1 MDTLIHNYW
10 PPSDCL
16 LCPFFKV
23 IVANA
28 GHGSSVKCLAS
39 GMEMGIDEIPFIRD
53 ERDPSC
59 PMEEI
64 E

>member
-1 MDTLIHNYW
+1 MNTLIHNYS
-10 PPSDCL
+10 PASDCL

-23 IVANA
+23 VVANA

-39 GMEMGIDEIPFIRD
+39 GMEMGIDEIPYIKDKRA
-53 ERDPSC
+53 PNC
-59 PMEEI
+59 PMEEV